1 MSYPRPQLGGIFLAL
16 LLAPLVSG
24 CSEPPGA
31 GASSGGP
38 LPDTKQA
45 PPAVQWVDATVPA
58 GTSIHLVLADKVGS
72 GTSQRGVLFRST
84 LKEPVKVEGVEVLPG
99 GSVFQG
105 IVSQVTAA
113 GQGQKG
119 GSMVLLIK
127 TVYTPAGAGATVAA
141 ELTKIGDGST
151 RANGPSLSTRA
162 VAGASKT
169 GVVVLEG
176 NHGKDV
182 LLDVG
187 TPLTIALSEPLVI
200 KVKK

>member
-1 MSYPRPQLGGIFLAL
+1 M
-16 LLAPLVSG
+16 SG

-31 GASSGGP
+31 GASPGGP
-38 LPDTKQA
+38 LPDNKQA
-45 PPAVQWVDATVPA
+45 PAAVQWVDATVPA
-58 GTSIHLVLADKVGS
+58 GTAIRLVLADKVGS
-72 GTSQRGVLFRST
+72 GTSRRGVLFRST
-84 LKEPVKVEGVEVLPG
+84 LKEPVKVEGAEVLPA

-113 GQGQKG
+113 GQGGAQKG

-141 ELTKIGDGST
+141 ELTEIGGGSAG
-151 RANGPSLSTRA
+151 ANGPSLSTRA
-162 VAGASKT
+162 AAGARRT